1 MDINFVDICRA
12 AELEKNVVHQKG
24 IAAEEDDDDYQV
36 ISMPSQLANPLS
48 IGSGL
53 TFSDDEEEEEAN
65 EPTNPNSDN
74 QSNENNSS
82 DHEVIAEPSDDESI
96 NEIVIKVGGE
106 ESEES
111 KEKGIYRQPSTTEY
125 LSGMVHT
132 LSPVGLLPQFPS
144 WSLVCVGHSSVYSH
158 NSGSKYFDNCIDQ
171 RIKFEDISHL
181 ILCFLIKFLNT
192 LKVDFCREPIFYSLG
207 MYKFVWK
214 MPLHGHELLTKH
226 VIAGNHNQFQKLI
239 QMVKCLC

>member
-1 MDINFVDICRA
+1 M
-12 AELEKNVVHQKG
+12 EKTVVHQKE
-24 IAAEEDDDDYQV
+24 IAAEEDDDEYQV

-53 TFSDDEEEEEAN
+53 TFSDDDEEAN
-65 EPTNPNSDN
+65 EPTNANSDDN

-158 NSGSKYFDNCIDQ
+158 NSGSMYFAQ
-171 RIKFEDISHL
+171 SAVLKDISDL
-181 ILCFLIKFLNT
+181 IFSFYIKFLNM
-192 LKVDFCREPIFYSLG
+192 LKVDFCRERIFCFLG
-207 MYKFVWK
+207 TYRFDWS
-214 MPLHGHELLTKH
+214 MPLLGRALLTKH
-226 VIAGNHNQFQKLI
+226 GIDENQRLFQKMI